1 VVIAADH
8 SGGLADPDEA
18 FPILATRSQLV
29 NIPVNEVAVNVI
41 EHRPDHPD

>member
-1 VVIAADH
+1 MIAADH